1 MFGFHLGIM
10 HISRNETY
18 DDNNK
23 VMKSICKTHVFGP
36 HGLQWMV
43 NEGRFRIVG
52 ENITINS

>member
-10 HISRNETY
+10 HISSNETY
-18 DDNNK
+18 DDNK
-23 VMKSICKTHVFGP
+23 VMKSICKALVFGP